1 MSGVVALARLWR
13 EVERLARWVVVA
25 WLAWRLA
32 REVWRARSDDWV
44 ERLGALMR
52 LPLIAAVAA
61 VAVLIAVE
69 RE

>member
-1 MSGVVALARLWR
+1 VVALASLWR
-13 EVERLARWVVVA
+13 EAERLARWVVVA

-32 REVWRARSDDWV
+32 REAWGAAASEDWV

-52 LPLIAAVAA
+52 LPIIAAAAAVAA
-61 VAVLIAVE
+61 LAASG

>member
-1 MSGVVALARLWR
+1 MRGWR
-13 EVERLARWVVVA
+13 GGSPGRFG
-25 WLAWRLA
+25 
-32 REVWRARSDDWV
+32 ARSDDWV

-61 VAVLIAVE
+61 VAVQMAVE

>member
-1 MSGVVALARLWR
+1 MARLWR
-13 EVERLARWVVVA
+13 TAERAVRWVAVA
-25 WLAWRLA
+25 LLAAKLA
-32 REVWRARSDDWV
+32 REVWRAAASDDWV

-61 VAVLIAVE
+61 AAALLALRE

>member
-1 MSGVVALARLWR
+1 VRPLAGLWR
-13 EVERLARWVVVA
+13 EVERLARWVVA
-25 WLAWRLA
+25 ALLAAKLA
-32 REVWRARSDDWV
+32 REAWRAAASDDWV

-61 VAVLIAVE
+61 VAVLVASGQE

>member
-1 MSGVVALARLWR
+1 VKPLARLWSTA
-13 EVERLARWVVVA
+13 ERVARWVVAAV
-25 WLAWRLA
+25 LAAKLA
-32 REVWRARSDDWV
+32 REVWRAAASDDWV

-61 VAVLIAVE
+61 VVALAASRGE